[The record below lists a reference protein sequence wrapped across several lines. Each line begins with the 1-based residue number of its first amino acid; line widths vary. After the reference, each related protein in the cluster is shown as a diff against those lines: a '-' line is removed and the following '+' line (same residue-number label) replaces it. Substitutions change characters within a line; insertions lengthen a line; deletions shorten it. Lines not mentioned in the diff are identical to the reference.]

1 MYLSK
6 CKVRMCGVNEYFYCI
21 YKTFRIVIYLDED
34 EKNEKK
40 QNEWDKAT
48 TEKRYQDENSGISN
62 DNG

>member
-1 MYLSK
+1 M
-6 CKVRMCGVNEYFYCI
+6 VI
-21 YKTFRIVIYLDED
+21 KTFRIVIYLDED

-48 TEKRYQDENSGISN
+48 TKKRYQDENSGISN